1 MEKTIYKMDVTLENR
16 IIGDLPKYKS
26 PVQYILDSF
35 NDLTKNLNRNLSPR
49 IDPKIMKE
57 PDIYEID
64 KNVMKISI
72 EKKGI
77 TKTYKI
83 YIDDVQVGYPHKS
96 NIKDINLGDKNLEDL
111 LYPQDA
117 RIEGDMYSAPVF
129 ARLNMIDNVDELNI
143 QERIPVLGN
152 GNQYF
157 SSDYVDNNNMFTP
170 INIDLKDF
178 PFNIRLDSDN
188 SKVYKGNL
196 ELFNTINPDVHIQI
210 HSITLEFTVLTNV
223 KTLNN

>member
-1 MEKTIYKMDVTLENR
+1 MNSFYNNFNLLPDKVETDVNSNFLSKYQNARNQLFTPEKR
-16 IIGDLPKYKS
+16 I
-26 PVQYILDSF
+26 
-35 NDLTKNLNRNLSPR
+35 KN
-49 IDPKIMKE
+49 II
-57 PDIYEID
+57 ID
-64 KNVMKISI
+64 KNNYNNYKGKFNIENVIGIQFRSIIFSADNTNMK
-72 EKKGI
+72 
-77 TKTYKI
+77 YF
-83 YIDDVQVGYPHKS
+83 
-96 NIKDINLGDKNLEDL
+96 DL
-111 LYPQDA
+111 ILSDF
-117 RIEGDMYSAPVF
+117 SS
-129 ARLNMIDNVDELNI
+129 LNMIDNVDELNI
-143 QERIPVLGN
+143 QERIPVLEN

-196 ELFNTINPDVHIQI
+196 ELFNTINHDVHIQI